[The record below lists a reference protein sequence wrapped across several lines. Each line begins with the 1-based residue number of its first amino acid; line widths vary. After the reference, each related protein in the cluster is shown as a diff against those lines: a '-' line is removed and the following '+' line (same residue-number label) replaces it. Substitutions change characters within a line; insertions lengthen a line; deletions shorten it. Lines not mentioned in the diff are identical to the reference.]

1 MRALAARHPVNI
13 VTSSKR
19 MTSSNDMS
27 QGNIMEEFGRAVDD
41 SKEIGA
47 YISKFN
53 LRRRSQSHHTL
64 EH

>member
-1 MRALAARHPVNI
+1 
-13 VTSSKR
+13 
-19 MTSSNDMS
+19 MS